1 MMGIADL
8 PALNA
13 SLNAISAMFLL
24 LGYFF
29 IRTKQVN
36 RHKAAMLAAFS
47 TSILFLISYLVYHY
61 HVGSKP
67 FPGQG
72 LIRSVYFVIL
82 ISHVVLAAAI
92 GPLAIATMTLAWK
105 ERFQTHRRLARWT
118 LPLWLYVSLTGIVVY
133 LMIYQIYG

>member
-1 MMGIADL
+1 MISITDL

-13 SLNAISAMFLL
+13 SLNAVSALFLI

-36 RHKAAMLAAFS
+36 RHRAAMLAAFS

-72 LIRSVYFVIL
+72 WIRSVYFMIL
-82 ISHVVLAAAI
+82 ISHVVLAATIA
-92 GPLAIATMTLAWK
+92 PLALATLNLAWK

-133 LMIYQIYG
+133 LMLYQIYG

>member
-1 MMGIADL
+1 MMSVSDL

-13 SLNAISAMFLL
+13 TLNAVSAMFLL

-47 TSILFLISYLVYHY
+47 TSILFLVSYLVYHY

-72 LIRSVYFVIL
+72 WIRSVYFVIL

-92 GPLAIATMTLAWK
+92 GPLAIATLTLAWK

>member
-1 MMGIADL
+1 MSITDL

-13 SLNAISAMFLL
+13 SLNAVSVIFLL

-47 TSILFLISYLVYHY
+47 SSILFLISYLVYHY

-72 LIRSVYFVIL
+72 WIRSIYFVIL

-92 GPLAIATMTLAWK
+92 VPLAIATLTLAWK

-118 LPLWLYVSLTGIVVY
+118 LPLWLYVSLTGVVVY
-133 LMIYQIYG
+133 LIIYQIYG

>member
-1 MMGIADL
+1 MSITDL

-13 SLNAISAMFLL
+13 SLNAVSVIFLL

-47 TSILFLISYLVYHY
+47 SSILFLISYLVYHY

-72 LIRSVYFVIL
+72 WIRSIYFVIL

-92 GPLAIATMTLAWK
+92 VPLAIATLTLAWK

-118 LPLWLYVSLTGIVVY
+118 LPLWLYVSLTGVVVY

>member
-1 MMGIADL
+1 MISITDL

-13 SLNAISAMFLL
+13 SLNAVSALFLI

-36 RHKAAMLAAFS
+36 RHRAAMLAAFS

-72 LIRSVYFVIL
+72 WIRSVYFMIL
-82 ISHVVLAAAI
+82 ISHVVLAATI
-92 GPLAIATMTLAWK
+92 GPLALATLTLAWK

-133 LMIYQIYG
+133 LMLYQIYG

>member
-24 LGYFF
+24 LGYSF

>member
-1 MMGIADL
+1 MMSISDL

-47 TSILFLISYLVYHY
+47 TSILFLVSYLVYHY

-72 LIRSVYFVIL
+72 WIRSVYFVIL

-92 GPLAIATMTLAWK
+92 GPLAIATLTLAWK

>member
-1 MMGIADL
+1 MMNVSDL
-8 PALNA
+8 PAVNA
-13 SLNAISAMFLL
+13 SLNAVSAMFLL

-47 TSILFLISYLVYHY
+47 TSILFLVSYLVYHY

-72 LIRSVYFVIL
+72 WIRSVYFVIL

-92 GPLAIATMTLAWK
+92 GPLAIATLTLAWK